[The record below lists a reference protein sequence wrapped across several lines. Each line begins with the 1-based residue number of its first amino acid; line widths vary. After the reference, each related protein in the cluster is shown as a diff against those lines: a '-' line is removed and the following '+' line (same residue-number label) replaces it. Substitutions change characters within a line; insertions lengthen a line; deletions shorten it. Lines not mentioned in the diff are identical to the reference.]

1 MIIGI
6 VVLALVIAAVV
17 WFVRSMTQPGH
28 QLPATGGRSPGLDA
42 LEERYARGEIKR
54 EEYLE
59 KKRDIELN
67 LLRSVR
73 WLWRGEQW
81 ILFIEWKFL

>member
-1 MIIGI
+1 MMWGYGPGWGMGGWGGYGGGVISMFIGI

-17 WFVRSMTQPGH
+17 WFVRATTQPGH
-28 QLPATGGRSPGLDA
+28 QLPMMSSRSPGLDA

-59 KKRDIELN
+59 KKRDI
-67 LLRSVR
+67 SS
-73 WLWRGEQW
+73 
-81 ILFIEWKFL
+81 